1 MNNSCVI
8 HPRLSN
14 GEKSPLFT
22 RLKNFLGNTE
32 EANSIYYRVITPEF
46 KSKFPT
52 VRFDDNNE
60 PLFEDLITKCGI
72 GYNKTMED
80 TLKSL
85 NREYGTS
92 PVPMTMTSSIELQNK
107 AGEFNTNTSLD
118 ATAVVNSTDGKIKID
133 IIKKD
138 KDTNNRLLGRQ
149 QRFNAE
155 LNSQLIKLLNSWGAD
170 IGALTQLEEDSNI
183 NGVMDLNAALNAA
196 TGLKEVIRI
205 SKRHR
210 WSSVSKKENVLSEEE
225 QAILKNAPRDSQGR
239 LLAPN
244 GKLSNLTEKQY
255 AQVRTKAF
263 KRWFG
268 DWENDPANASKV
280 VDENGEPLVVYHGT
294 NAEFTVF
301 DTSKNDSS
309 YKGFYFTDSKE
320 MAGSYKGD
328 ILMPVFL
335 NIRDYYKVNAE
346 GKNWNNINTSIAG
359 SNSSSPLEWLRNIV
373 KQNSLELEAAKRG
386 HYDDFAGRY
395 IKDEKRVKQVQD
407 SLNNLGVA
415 KLYNEYENIANSSPS
430 SIIERAI
437 KYFKLKTIE
446 HKAAKLF
453 NDNYYR
459 YQTTSSVHTR
469 DLEVVFS
476 DRDGIIINDVIDYGS
491 RVNNPIPSNVYI
503 VYNPNQIKSATDN
516 IGTFSRTDDNI
527 IDDTYDSNILAEE
540 WGHFVVEAVT
550 DNPLKDRMLKTLKND
565 EILQRLLGDDY
576 YKYQKIYNGDID
588 LLAREALGKMMAQ
601 VLNSYDPAAPNDRL
615 FERYKNSILNFFG
628 NKNPDEIDEII
639 NQVRAQVY
647 EFTTNAFAGKYNLN
661 IRTPEYNRTLYNLG
675 EQVSKEHKI
684 LERMIK
690 QEEKR
695 LAIYGR
701 GAKAT
706 IKEKKESSV
715 DFDDAQKLFI
725 DTLKQDLE
733 DHKELEGIY
742 RYVDKA
748 VTMLKQLSNRLDTI
762 DTFTGSDSSKFS
774 ILKNIRDYMA
784 SYGSIL
790 EELRQEISI
799 AKKEGDTTLR
809 DKLQD
814 SLYEFSG
821 LVAQLGND
829 WTEITK
835 DEFANYVKEFEGE
848 GISMSIRGKRKQYTI
863 RELLDYTE
871 QDITI
876 VERWI
881 DSMADSTDPIL
892 RIYDA
897 IVKRQKNK
905 ARLTTIDME
914 KELLMHAKKLEEAG
928 INNTDFMYE
937 RRTKDGRLSG
947 NFVTKYNWSD
957 YYTDLSSYV
966 KSLDP
971 NLSKQDKARLISQW
985 KNEHMNGNNPVD
997 DYINP
1002 VYIEIQNNPAKKAY
1016 YDYIMDLKRSL
1027 DYGLPARY
1035 VRISKAPQIRRDFL
1049 ERVLGK
1055 SNRLGYLWE
1064 SIKDDLVRRED
1075 DDEFSYGRQDFEGNQ
1090 IFTLPIYYT
1099 KNLRDKNDLSTDCT
1113 SSMIAYMAM
1122 ANDYI
1127 AMNEVIDALEVGKL
1141 LLAKRKV
1148 ARTKG
1153 GRILKELINKESE
1166 DLTMEGSESKA
1177 FARLNDFME
1186 MQVYG
1191 NQMKDEGTVA
1201 GIDVGKAANML
1212 NKIQSYGTTAL
1223 SVLTGTA
1230 NLAQNIL
1237 NSSLE
1242 SIAERFFSKKDLAN
1256 ADLAYSKMLPEYLGE
1271 IGNRIQISKMALFAE
1286 KFNVLQDY
1294 KQSIRD
1300 IDWNRKTWLSRL
1312 FKENTLWF
1320 TTSAG
1325 DHYTQMRTA
1334 LALAHSWK
1342 VSDSEGNIVPLFE
1355 ALKVEYLDDSHPEYG
1370 AKLVLPEGYLDSN
1383 GNPITEEYFIKFTK
1397 VVRGINDK
1405 LYGIY
1410 NQEDKS
1416 AMQLRAIG
1424 RLLIMYRNWM
1434 RPLYLKRYGVEKYNE
1449 DIGTFEEGYYR
1460 TLYHYISNII
1470 KDLKKGELTIFQQWG
1485 MLTNEQKGSIWQAI
1499 SELSTFGIL
1508 FGIISSLK
1516 STPDDKG
1523 KNNWL
1528 ADYISYAIIRL
1539 KADMGALVPGPAM
1552 LDEGLR
1558 LFDNPFAAI
1567 GVLKNTRQLFNLL
1580 NPDTWTTEI
1589 DQGIYKGYTKAEKI
1603 MLKPLP
1609 FVRQFQNL
1617 FDPEEP
1623 ARWYR

>member
-107 AGEFNTNTSLD
+107 AGEFNTNTSLG

-170 IGALTQLEEDSNI
+170 VGALTQLEEDSNI

-210 WSSVSKKENVLSEEE
+210 WSSVSKKENALSEEE

-239 LLAPN
+239 LLASNDKP
-244 GKLSNLTEKQY
+244 SNLTEKQY

-294 NAEFTVF
+294 DKQNLNEFDNTRNIWFASKIAHEYYVSYPSQRNAHLMPIFVNIKNPSSNITEKF
-301 DTSKNDSS
+301 DTDINVRKLQSRRYDGVLPKAFIEDKITKSDIQGLQ
-309 YKGFYFTDSKE
+309 GF
-320 MAGSYKGD
+320 A
-328 ILMPVFL
+328 
-335 NIRDYYKVNAE
+335 
-346 GKNWNNINTSIAG
+346 
-359 SNSSSPLEWLRNIV
+359 
-373 KQNSLELEAAKRG
+373 
-386 HYDDFAGRY
+386 
-395 IKDEKRVKQVQD
+395 
-407 SLNNLGVA
+407 
-415 KLYNEYENIANSSPS
+415 
-430 SIIERAI
+430 
-437 KYFKLKTIE
+437 
-446 HKAAKLF
+446 LF
-453 NDNYYR
+453 
-459 YQTTSSVHTR
+459 S
-469 DLEVVFS
+469 
-476 DRDGIIINDVIDYGS
+476 
-491 RVNNPIPSNVYI
+491 
-503 VYNPNQIKSATDN
+503 NQIKSATSNSGAFSTTDN
-516 IGTFSRTDDNI
+516 NI
-527 IDDTYDSNILAEE
+527 TDDTYNSNILAEE

-550 DNPLKDRMLKTLKND
+550 DNPLRDRMLKTLKND
-565 EILQRLLGDDY
+565 EVLQRLLGDDY

-628 NKNPDEIDEII
+628 NKDPDEIDKII

-675 EQVSKEHKI
+675 EQVSKEHRI

-928 INNTDFMYE
+928 IDNTDFMYE

-985 KNEHMNGNNPVD
+985 KNEHMSGNNPTD
-997 DYINP
+997 EYINP
-1002 VYIEIQNNPAKKAY
+1002 VYTEIQNNPAKKAY
-1016 YDYIMDLKRSL
+1016 YDYIMDLKKSL
-1027 DYGLPARY
+1027 DYSLPARY

-1055 SNRLGYLWE
+1055 SNKLGYLWE

-1256 ADLAYSKMLPEYLGE
+1256 ADLAYSQMLPEYLGE

-1294 KQSIRD
+1294 KQSVRD
-1300 IDWNRKTWLSRL
+1300 VDWNRKTWLSRL

-1355 ALKVEYLDDSHPEYG
+1355 ALEVKYLDDSHPEYG
-1370 AKLVLPEGYLDSN
+1370 AKLIIPEGYLDSN

-1485 MLTNEQKGSIWQAI
+1485 ILTNEQKGSIWQAI

-1508 FGIISSLK
+1508 LGIISSLK
-1516 STPDDKG
+1516 SIPDDKD

>member
-107 AGEFNTNTSLD
+107 AGEFNTNTSLN

-170 IGALTQLEEDSNI
+170 VGALTQLEEDSNI

-244 GKLSNLTEKQY
+244 GKPSNLTEKQY

-268 DWENDPANASKV
+268 DWENDPDNASKV
-280 VDENGEPLVVYHGT
+280 VDENGEPLVVYHGSKD
-294 NAEFTVF
+294 NSFTIF
-301 DTSKNDSS
+301 DSTKNDKGQKGFFFTNDSTMASS
-309 YKGFYFTDSKE
+309 YGKNPRGFFINSRNPYV
-320 MAGSYKGD
+320 
-328 ILMPVFL
+328 I
-335 NIRDYYKVNAE
+335 E
-346 GKNWNNINTSIAG
+346 GHNKNWNDLTVEVTDIAKDKLDSIR
-359 SNSSSPLEWLRNIV
+359 LFRNDLLLQLKEGKASKEI
-373 KQNSLELEAAKRG
+373 
-386 HYDDFAGRY
+386 YDYWND
-395 IKDEKRVKQVQD
+395 
-407 SLNNLGVA
+407 
-415 KLYNEYENIANSSPS
+415 
-430 SIIERAI
+430 
-437 KYFKLKTIE
+437 KYFKLYDKYLSLGNSFID
-446 HKAAKLF
+446 KIKKLAILNRLNKF
-453 NDNYYR
+453 EGKGNFLKSTR
-459 YQTTSSVHTR
+459 YTERVLELDSEDTS
-469 DLEVVFS
+469 
-476 DRDGIIINDVIDYGS
+476 IIFKSIKDYGPVFNKGAAINM
-491 RVNNPIPSNVYI
+491 VNNVAANVY
-503 VYNPNQIKSATDN
+503 VVTNPNNIKSATDN
-516 IGTFSRTDDNI
+516 SGAFSDTDNDI
-527 IDDTYDSNILAEE
+527 TDDTYNSNILAEE

-565 EILQRLLGDDY
+565 EVLQRLLGDDY

-661 IRTPEYNRTLYNLG
+661 IRTPEYNRALYNLG
-675 EQVSKEHKI
+675 EQVSKEHRI

-876 VERWI
+876 VERWV

-897 IVKRQKNK
+897 IVKKQKNK

-914 KELLMHAKKLEEAG
+914 KELLMRAKKLEEAG

-985 KNEHMNGNNPVD
+985 KNEHMSGNNPTD
-997 DYINP
+997 EYINP
-1002 VYIEIQNNPAKKAY
+1002 VYTEIQNNPAKKAY
-1016 YDYIMDLKRSL
+1016 YDYIMDLKKSL
-1027 DYGLPARY
+1027 DYSLPARY

-1055 SNRLGYLWE
+1055 SNKLGYLWE

-1099 KNLRDKNDLSTDCT
+1099 KSLRDKNDLSTDCT

-1242 SIAERFFSKKDLAN
+1242 SIAERFFSKKNLAN
-1256 ADLAYSKMLPEYLGE
+1256 ADLAYSQMLPEYLGE

-1294 KQSIRD
+1294 KQSVRD
-1300 IDWNRKTWLSRL
+1300 VDWNRKTWLSRL

-1370 AKLVLPEGYLDSN
+1370 AKLVLPEEYLDSN

-1416 AMQLRAIG
+1416 AMQSRAIG

-1470 KDLKKGELTIFQQWG
+1470 KDLKKGELTIFEQWG

-1508 FGIISSLK
+1508 LGIISSLK
-1516 STPDDKG
+1516 SIPDDKD